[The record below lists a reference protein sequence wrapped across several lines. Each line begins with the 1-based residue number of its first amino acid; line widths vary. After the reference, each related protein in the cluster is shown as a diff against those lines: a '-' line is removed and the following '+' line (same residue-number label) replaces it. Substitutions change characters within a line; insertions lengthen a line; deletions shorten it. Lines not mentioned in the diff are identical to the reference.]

1 MTIRGVV
8 DLERRLRALRC
19 LAADRRGL
27 AFVEFALVLPLFLL
41 VLCSGLEIANY
52 ARAQL
57 RVSEMAMAVADNAG
71 RVMGGIDEANIHEVF
86 AGADAIGEGIDF
98 AQNGRLVLSS
108 VENNGRNGRDRG
120 QMIRWQRCWGE
131 GEFAPAYGGEGKG
144 RDDGSLADGL
154 GPEGKTIGAANG
166 TAIMF
171 VEASY
176 AYQPL
181 ILGAFFDDTPIRY
194 ESAFNVRGRENQ
206 QLTNVQR
213 LATMDCD

>member
-1 MTIRGVV
+1 MLRSKRAIAQAQRLMCT
-8 DLERRLRALRC
+8 LRAD
-19 LAADRRGL
+19 ARGL

-41 VLCSGLEIANY
+41 VVCSGLEIASY

-98 AQNGRLVLSS
+98 AAHGRLVLSS
-108 VENNGRNGRDRG
+108 VEDNGNNGSKRG

-131 GEFAPAYGGEGKG
+131 GDFAPAYGEEGAG
-144 RDDGSLADGL
+144 TNDASLAEGL
-154 GPEGKTIGAANG
+154 GPEGKSIGAADG

-176 AYQPL
+176 TYQPL
-181 ILGAFFDDTPIRY
+181 ILGAFFDDTAIRY

-206 QLTNVQR
+206 VLTNVQGLSAMR
-213 LATMDCD
+213 CD